1 VIAVGVFFIAWGAY
15 SMSHFTTQ
23 TSQAGII
30 LALTTQGVGFSC
42 LFVPLST
49 VALSSIPR
57 HLMADATGLNSLFRQ
72 VGGSI
77 GLAIAATLLSRYGV
91 LARTALVSH
100 VTAGDPATMDRLHQ
114 TAGGL
119 MARGFDPATARNLA
133 LRAIDGTIAMQ
144 SQLLAFERVFL
155 LAGITFLL
163 VLPLL
168 LFLKTPEQTAAS
180 AANAAAKREPVHIE
194 M

>member
-1 VIAVGVFFIAWGAY
+1 
-15 SMSHFTTQ
+15 MSHFTLQ
-23 TSQAGII
+23 TGQGDII
-30 LALTTQGVGFSC
+30 LALTTQGIGFSC

-57 HLMADATGLNSLFRQ
+57 HQMADATGLNSLFRQ

-91 LARTALVSH
+91 LARTSLVSH
-100 VTAGDPATMDRLHQ
+100 ITASDPATMNRLHQ
-114 TAGGL
+114 TAGGFV
-119 MARGFDPATARNLA
+119 ARGLDPALARNLA
-133 LRAIDGTIAMQ
+133 LRAIDGTIAVQ
-144 SQLLAFERVFL
+144 SQLIAFERVFL

-168 LFLKTPEQTAAS
+168 YFLKTPEETAAS
-180 AANAAAKREPVHIE
+180 AKGPTAKHEPVHIE